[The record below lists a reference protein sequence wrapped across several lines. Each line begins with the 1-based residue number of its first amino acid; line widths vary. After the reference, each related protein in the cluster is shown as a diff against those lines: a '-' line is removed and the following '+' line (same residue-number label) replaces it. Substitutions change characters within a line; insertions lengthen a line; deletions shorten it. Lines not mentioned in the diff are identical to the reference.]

1 MTDNNK
7 NTQISFKE
15 FLYKWH
21 GSLQKEL
28 TDPKIWKDPDYCEAL
43 MVRLGTHIRQTLIQ
57 LDSREPDPV
66 AIPEPVPEP
75 VPVAI
80 PKPVPE
86 PVPVAIPEPV
96 PEPVPVAIP
105 EPVPEPVPLAIPE
118 PVPLAIPVAIPEPDL
133 PTKIKPGDRL
143 FPFYIENDKIIQCK
157 SRVFVS
163 EDYDCGVVVLTYF
176 DVVSTKRKD
185 GRIYGNEIEEIWSN
199 DKLIS
204 SSKQRVKYALNLH
217 NDSINP
223 FYYIKHFKHF
233 HD

>member
-1 MTDNNK
+1 MTDTIND
-7 NTQISFKE
+7 TQISFKE
-15 FLYKWH
+15 FLLHIPDWIRTLPECIDVND
-21 GSLQKEL
+21 SDNIEWL
-28 TDPKIWKDPDYCEAL
+28 TQNLAAH
-43 MVRLGTHIRQTLIQ
+43 VRFTVGGHPCPT
-57 LDSREPDPV
+57 V

-80 PKPVPE
+80 PE

-105 EPVPEPVPLAIPE
+105 EPVPEPVPVAIPE
-118 PVPLAIPVAIPEPDL
+118 PVL
-133 PTKIKPGDRL
+133 PTKPKTGDRL
-143 FPFYIENDKIIQCK
+143 FPFYIENGKVNQFK
-157 SRVFVS
+157 SRIFVS
-163 EDYDCGVVVLTYF
+163 DDYKCGVVVLTYF

-185 GRIYGNEIEEIWSN
+185 GRIYGNEMEEIWAN

-217 NDSINP
+217 DDPNKP

-233 HD
+233 DD

>member
-15 FLYKWH
+15 FLEEWRDSVK
-21 GSLQKEL
+21 KEL
-28 TDPKIWKDPDYCEAL
+28 RFDKLWTDPDHCEFL
-43 MVRLGTHIRQTLIQ
+43 MVKLGTHIQQTLTQ
-57 LDSREPDPV
+57 LAIPEPDPVPVQV
-66 AIPEPVPEP
+66 AIPEPDP
-75 VPVAI
+75 VPVQVAI

-96 PEPVPVAIP
+96 PEPVPV
-105 EPVPEPVPLAIPE
+105 AIPE

-143 FPFYIENDKIIQCK
+143 FPFYIENDKVIQCK

-217 NDSINP
+217 DDSINP

>member
-15 FLYKWH
+15 FLEEFMN
-21 GSLQKEL
+21 SLEVEK
-28 TDPKIWKDPDYCEAL
+28 KCWKKPQHCEWL
-43 MVRLGTHIRQTLIQ
+43 MVRLGTHIQQTLIQ
-57 LDSREPDPV
+57 LDYSYEPDPVPVQVAIPEPVPIPVQV

-75 VPVAI
+75 VPVPVQVAI
-80 PKPVPE
+80 PEPVPE
-86 PVPVAIPEPV
+86 PVPVQVAIPEPV

-105 EPVPEPVPLAIPE
+105 EPV
-118 PVPLAIPVAIPEPDL
+118 L
-133 PTKIKPGDRL
+133 PTKPKPGDRL
-143 FPFYIENDKIIQCK
+143 FPFYIENDKVIQCK

-217 NDSINP
+217 DDSINP

-233 HD
+233 DD

>member
-15 FLYKWH
+15 FLLHVPDWMRT
-21 GSLQKEL
+21 LPL
-28 TDPKIWKDPDYCEAL
+28 DCIDVNDPDN
-43 MVRLGTHIRQTLIQ
+43 
-57 LDSREPDPV
+57 LDWLTQNLAAYLRYTVDGHPRPTV
-66 AIPEPVPEP
+66 
-75 VPVAI
+75 VPV
-80 PKPVPE
+80 

-96 PEPVPVAIP
+96 
-105 EPVPEPVPLAIPE
+105 
-118 PVPLAIPVAIPEPDL
+118 L
-133 PTKIKPGDRL
+133 PTKPKPGDRL
-143 FPFYIENDKIIQCK
+143 FPFYIENDKVIQFK

-163 EDYDCGVVVLTYF
+163 DDYECGVVVLTYF